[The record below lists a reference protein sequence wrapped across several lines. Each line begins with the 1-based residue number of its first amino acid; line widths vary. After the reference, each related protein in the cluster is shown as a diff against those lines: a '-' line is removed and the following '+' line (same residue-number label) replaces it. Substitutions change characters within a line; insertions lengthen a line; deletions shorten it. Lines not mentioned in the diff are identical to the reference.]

1 MLINSA
7 NLEGLRVGFKTLYSG
22 GLSLAKPMWE
32 RVATRQD
39 STHGEEKM
47 GWLGEVPEMREWVG
61 PRHIHSIKEHDYA
74 IKNVTYELTIGVDRD
89 RIKDDSLSIYGMRF
103 RNMGKQTGQKY
114 DKLVWGLLK
123 AGFETACYDGQY
135 FFDSDH
141 PVIGTDGAVASVAN
155 TDGGAGE
162 PWFLIDTSQVMLPI
176 ILQIREP
183 WNFVPKDDPKDE
195 RVFMN
200 KEFLYGVDGRCAAGY
215 GFWQMAWGSKQAL
228 DAAHYKAARAA
239 LTGMKGDHGVQ
250 LGISPNLLITGPA
263 NEEAGRKLL
272 NSEYAAGGETNPW
285 KGTAELLVVPW
296 LA

>member
-7 NLEGLRVGFKTLYSG
+7 ALESLRVGFKTLYSG

-32 RVATRQD
+32 RVATRTD
-39 STHGEEKM
+39 STHSEEKM
-47 GWLGEVPEMREWVG
+47 GWLGEVPEMREWIG
-61 PRHIHSIKEHDYA
+61 GRHIHSIKEHDYA

-89 RIKDDSLSIYGMRF
+89 RIKDDNLGTYAFRF

-114 DKLVWGLLK
+114 DRLVWSLLK
-123 AGFETACYDGQY
+123 GGFSTPCYDGQY
-135 FFDSDH
+135 FFDTDH
-141 PVIGTDGAVASVAN
+141 PVIGADGAVASVAN

-176 ILQIREP
+176 ILQVREP
-183 WNFVPKDDPKDE
+183 WTFVSKDDPKDE

-228 DAAHYKAARAA
+228 DAARYKTARAA
-239 LTGMKGDHGVQ
+239 MMSMKGDHGVQ
-250 LGISPNLLITGPA
+250 LGIQPNLLVVTPN
-263 NEEAGRKLL
+263 NEEAGKKLL
-272 NSEYAAGGETNPW
+272 ASQLVNGGECNPW
-285 KGTAELLVVPW
+285 AGSAELLVVPW